1 MLIRAG
7 EGTCPTIRSTTFPPV
22 RVSLTLAVLGLYWR
36 LNPASD
42 PTGCDAPGNFQA
54 RAVSNAYG
62 IALPAQSPCPPR
74 RRPG

>member
-1 MLIRAG
+1 MLIRVG
-7 EGTCPTIRSTTFPPV
+7 EGTWPTIRGATFLPV
-22 RVSLTLAVLGLYWR
+22 GVSLILVVLGLYWR
-36 LNPASD
+36 SNPASD